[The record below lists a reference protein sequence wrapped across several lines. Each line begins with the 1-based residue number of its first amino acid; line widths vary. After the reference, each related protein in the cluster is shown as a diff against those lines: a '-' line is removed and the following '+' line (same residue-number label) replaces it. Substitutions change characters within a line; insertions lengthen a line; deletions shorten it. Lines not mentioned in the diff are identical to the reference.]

1 MGKPP
6 CLFARNVHA
15 DVNIKVA
22 WGTQNRETPLRRISP
37 GHWELRCVDG
47 LANMYFA
54 LSAVL
59 AAGLLG
65 LAANETAFP
74 EQDAQANPSTMEE
87 QMRAAFGV
95 TRKLPKSMREAVNAL
110 REDAP
115 LNEALDQK
123 FVRAYLGM
131 KGEEAKML
139 GDMGEG
145 ERRVFLVERY

>member
-1 MGKPP
+1 MSTR
-6 CLFARNVHA
+6 LLVERNSTNVR
-15 DVNIKVA
+15 VQVA

-37 GHWELRCVDG
+37 GHWELRSLDG

-65 LAANETAFP
+65 LAASETAFP
-74 EQDAQANPSTMEE
+74 EQDVQANPSTMDE

-95 TRKLPKSMREAVNAL
+95 TRKLPTNMQEAVEAL
-110 REDAP
+110 KADAP
-115 LNEALDQK
+115 LNEALNQS

-139 GDMGEG
+139 GSMSES
-145 ERRVFLVERY
+145 ERRVFLIERY